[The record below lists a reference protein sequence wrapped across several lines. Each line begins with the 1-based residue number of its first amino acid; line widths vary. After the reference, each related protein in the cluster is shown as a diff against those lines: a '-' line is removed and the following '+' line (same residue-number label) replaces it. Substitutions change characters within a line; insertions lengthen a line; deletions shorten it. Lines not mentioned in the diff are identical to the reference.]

1 MRKKEELFF
10 FLLMAAFASGL
21 CESCKGGRLSLE
33 SIEPHVVYD
42 FPDGEKAE
50 QYLFLF
56 VRTENC
62 EGVKAISLFN
72 ADSSLRWHSS
82 AVSKIS
88 DDFYFSVFSPA
99 PASYLPSSE
108 YQLTLT
114 DFYGGSVQSPFSLSY
129 DIEMPSLSEADLLA
143 SESYLHR
150 YAYFDKAGCL
160 EIFGEIDKDSDT
172 LNTNKSIG
180 GKRFCCISQDGNTIC
195 LFPYKEI
202 H

>member
-1 MRKKEELFF
+1 MRKKEAPFFF
-10 FLLMAAFASGL
+10 FLVAAFVSGL

-42 FPDGEKAE
+42 FPDGKKAE

-72 ADSSLRWHSS
+72 GDSSLRWHSS
-82 AVSKIS
+82 SVAKIA
-88 DDFYFSVFSPA
+88 DDFYFTVFSPA
-99 PASYLPSSE
+99 PASFLTSSE

-114 DFYGGSVQSPFSLSY
+114 DFYGGSIQGSFALNY
-129 DIEMPSLSEADLLA
+129 DAAMPSLAETELLA
-143 SESYLHR
+143 SERYLRR

-160 EIFGEIDKDSDT
+160 EIFGEIDKDSNT
-172 LNTNKSIG
+172 LKTNKDIG
-180 GKRFCCISQDGNTIC
+180 GKRFCCISQDGNTVC